1 MTIRPNGDLLFNIGK
16 MTSLKSSLSP
26 FYPDMTLDLYNVA
39 DYVEAMCLSV
49 PFQTEAFDHHVSD
62 RRSFVCC
69 TTDSSPGVSLCS
81 CHARYLGKDAASCTR
96 FFSL

>member
-26 FYPDMTLDLYNVA
+26 FHADMSLDLYNVA

-49 PFQTEAFDHHVSD
+49 SFQTEAFDHHVLIAD
-62 RRSFVCC
+62 H
-69 TTDSSPGVSLCS
+69 LS
-81 CHARYLGKDAASCTR
+81 CLFAL
-96 FFSL
+96 